1 MSLSPLASKALPVTS
16 LGCLHAVCGLA
27 QRRSALLRDGHLG
40 TTLLSSAR
48 LHRKVAPTGFPQSV
62 RDEALELYREVGPA
76 KAARQLGLE
85 SGTIRAWAH
94 RAGITSTRVAYEWAE
109 DGRTWPATMAAQDA
123 ARLRA
128 QRREL
133 AELTRRFGS
142 FF

>member
-1 MSLSPLASKALPVTS
+1 MRDSS
-16 LGCLHAVCGLA
+16 
-27 QRRSALLRDGHLG
+27 RRNLRFGARITGDGSVPSCPHDPI
-40 TTLLSSAR
+40 R
-48 LHRKVAPTGFPQSV
+48 WQPTGFPQSV

-133 AELTRRFGS
+133 AELTAGSGRFFSRATVASCAFGIPM
-142 FF
+142 

>member
-1 MSLSPLASKALPVTS
+1 MRCVGSRK
-16 LGCLHAVCGLA
+16 
-27 QRRSALLRDGHLG
+27 DGRPCYATATWG
-40 TTLLSSAR
+40 R
-48 LHRKVAPTGFPQSV
+48 LFCPRHDSTVRWQPTGFPQSV

-133 AELTRRFGS
+133 AELTRRLGS